1 MYFISQGTVELY
13 DNEDDSEAAR
23 ILHPSDTLCEE
34 TLFNNQPVQ
43 YSAKC
48 AEYVDVFVLEKG
60 DLENMLTFYP
70 EAIQAISAVVG
81 RRWAINLL
89 YRSKGHRLSIYQR
102 TMFDD
107 LI

>member
-1 MYFISQGTVELY
+1 MYFISQGIVDLY
-13 DNEDDSEAAR
+13 DDEDDSDAKR

-34 TLFNNQPVQ
+34 TLFDDRPIQ

-48 AEYVDVFVLEKG
+48 ADYVDVFVLEKD
-60 DLENMLTFYP
+60 DLETMLAFYP

-81 RRWAINLL
+81 RRWAVNLL
-89 YRSKGHRLSIYQR
+89 YRSKGHRMSIYQR